1 MSSLN
6 QILETIKTSVNRIGS
21 FASKRQDPLLREVLG
36 LVKKLET
43 KGDNIQN
50 NINNL
55 KVLNQ
60 IKSKVERLM
69 IDDKYM
75 SEVKS
80 FVQSYNDLQN
90 IHNEY
95 FSKFNAKWKPAKSLN
110 ILKNS
115 AIETTINSFTETGI
129 EVGVTDG
136 IKKILLENITNGG
149 SYFDLTEQ
157 LRKHITGAEG
167 LEGAVERY
175 VRTYA
180 TTSINQFSAE
190 YNKSIADDLGL
201 EWYGYSGSLLETSR
215 DWCEKCVEKKF
226 IHVSEFP
233 ALLEGD
239 FGSLGSV
246 KISKST
252 GLPAGLMKGT
262 NETNLVRRRGG
273 WNCGHQMLAVDDS
286 IVPDNIKN
294 AVYATQAY
302 KNWAAK
308 NGKKSI
314 EGKENA
320 IVPLPVKQ
328 EKPTKRPVILE
339 KNKSTLSKIEKD
351 KIDIYDDL
359 FDSLPEELSIE
370 KSNKQEAYYHPI
382 HNKIVIGNF
391 NTAGSNRSPRN
402 NSEYFRATL
411 MAHETGH
418 AIHSQKGIIVTQKA
432 FVREDFANHFD
443 NLRSKIRGKED
454 EIHVLLENKV
464 RSASQN
470 EREQISVLADIL
482 GSLTR
487 GRRGWGH
494 ATSYYRTPG
503 MSEAEIF
510 AHSVSFLKKENAFIE
525 LHEDLKA
532 VVEEMKA
539 KISDWL

>member
-6 QILETIKTSVNRIGS
+6 QILETIKASVNRIGS

-69 IDDKYM
+69 IDDKYI

-157 LRKHITGAEG
+157 LRKHITGAERS
-167 LEGAVERY
+167 EGAVERY
-175 VRTYA
+175 VRTFA

-273 WNCGHQMLAVDDS
+273 WNCGHQMLAVNES

-308 NGKKSI
+308 NGKKAI
-314 EGKENA
+314 EGKQPDPESIIIAKDMFKRSDRYNELLKNATKDNA
-320 IVPLPVKQ
+320 IGQFETDEQEAVAINAYTDIDYIDVNRILRGVKESTDEWDKEIAVLKYALQKLPAFTGQVY
-328 EKPTKRPVILE
+328 RGAR
-339 KNKSTLSKIEKD
+339 
-351 KIDIYDDL
+351 
-359 FDSLPEELSIE
+359 LPESDIELYQNALENGKPIVHKYFTSSTYDIGKKFSGNAMFFIE
-370 KSNKQEAYYHPI
+370 SKNGRMVEKLSSYPNEKE
-382 HNKIVIGNF
+382 VLF
-391 NTAGSNRSPRN
+391 NSGT
-402 NSEYFRATL
+402 EF
-411 MAHETGH
+411 
-418 AIHSQKGIIVTQKA
+418 KVTQ
-432 FVREDFANHFD
+432 
-443 NLRSKIRGKED
+443 IIKEG
-454 EIHVLLENKV
+454 ERVQIFLE
-464 RSASQN
+464 
-470 EREQISVLADIL
+470 
-482 GSLTR
+482 
-487 GRRGWGH
+487 
-494 ATSYYRTPG
+494 
-503 MSEAEIF
+503 
-510 AHSVSFLKKENAFIE
+510 E
-525 LHEDLKA
+525 L
-532 VVEEMKA
+532 
-539 KISDWL
+539 